1 MPQGFPQPNT
11 FRMTMGRPPQASS
24 MPPRRTMA
32 PLMQRP
38 AAMQMPDMR
47 TDFFMR
53 EHQLARGQA
62 TVSDAMR
69 MQAQSNALGSSAA
82 AHAWP
87 AAGATMGRA
96 PMQPPTQS
104 TPAMQM
110 PDMHTDF
117 FMPEHRLARSS
128 TTMSDAMRMQAQSNA
143 LGTGPAEGGWPAAD
157 MRPSPTGR
165 RSREEIERGVP
176 RRNSAPL

>member
-1 MPQGFPQPNT
+1 METPN
-11 FRMTMGRPPQASS
+11 MK
-24 MPPRRTMA
+24 
-32 PLMQRP
+32 
-38 AAMQMPDMR
+38 

-53 EHQLARGQA
+53 EHQPARSSTTMSEMMGRQA
-62 TVSDAMR
+62 W
-69 MQAQSNALGSSAA
+69 SNALADGPA

-87 AAGATMGRA
+87 AAGATTGRTA
-96 PMQPPTQS
+96 MQPPTQS

-117 FMPEHRLARSS
+117 ITPEHQPARSS

-143 LGTGPAEGGWPAAD
+143 LGTSPSEGGWPAAG